1 MTYDLPGAKPS
12 TTSTPSLLVN
22 MKRNTCWF
30 HLPMFILKSQSFSS
44 MIATLYVR
52 LFPDT
57 LEGIFFGGVS
67 PEEMVELE
75 TVRYLQGINKSWLY
89 ALYNKILM
97 EHYFPARATT
107 RACTSVNM
115 FSQFSSGLSKA
126 LITCWSHTQSQI
138 QTIKV
143 MICFCFPQT
152 W

>member
-30 HLPMFILKSQSFSS
+30 HLPMFILNSQSFSS
-44 MIATLYVR
+44 MITTLYVR

-75 TVRYLQGINKSWLY
+75 TVRYLQGINKS
-89 ALYNKILM
+89 
-97 EHYFPARATT
+97 
-107 RACTSVNM
+107 
-115 FSQFSSGLSKA
+115 
-126 LITCWSHTQSQI
+126 
-138 QTIKV
+138 
-143 MICFCFPQT
+143 
-152 W
+152 

>member
-1 MTYDLPGAKPS
+1 MTYDLPGAKAS

-44 MIATLYVR
+44 MITTLYVR

-75 TVRYLQGINKSWLY
+75 TVRYLQGINKS
-89 ALYNKILM
+89 
-97 EHYFPARATT
+97 
-107 RACTSVNM
+107 
-115 FSQFSSGLSKA
+115 
-126 LITCWSHTQSQI
+126 
-138 QTIKV
+138 
-143 MICFCFPQT
+143 
-152 W
+152 